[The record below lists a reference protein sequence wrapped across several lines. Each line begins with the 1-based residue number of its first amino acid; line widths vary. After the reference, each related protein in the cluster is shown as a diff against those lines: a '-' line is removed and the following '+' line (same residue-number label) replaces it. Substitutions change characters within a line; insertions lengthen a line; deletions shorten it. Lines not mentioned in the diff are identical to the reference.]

1 MMFLRLIWAMLG
13 LFATFYM
20 VWDFIKARRAKKLL
34 KEALLHIPSTAF
46 PPARSRIEKAINLL

>member
-1 MMFLRLIWAMLG
+1 MMFLRLIWAMFS

-20 VWDFIKARRAKKLL
+20 VWSLIQARRAKKLL
-34 KEALLHIPSTAF
+34 REALLHIPSTAF